1 MNAFIKLV
9 LFSSVFGMFLFS
21 GCGDDNPTGPATPEG
36 TWKGTVKTT
45 TTMTASLKSD
55 KTFSMKISMPLT
67 DGTITVYDLTGTW
80 TRSGDSITFTGA
92 SGLMDNFG
100 IPPPSVNPFT
110 ATISGNQ
117 MTLGVPYATDSKTI
131 VLTKE

>member
-1 MNAFIKLV
+1 MNVFIKVV

-21 GCGDDNPTGPATPEG
+21 GCDDNPTGPTTE
-36 TWKGTVKTT
+36 TWKGTVETT
-45 TTMTASLKSD
+45 TTMSASLKSD

-80 TRSGDSITFTGA
+80 TRSADSVTFTGA
-92 SGLMDNFG
+92 SGLMDNYG

-110 ATISGNQ
+110 GIISGNK
-117 MTLGVPYATDSKTI
+117 MTLGVPYAIDFKTI